1 MAKASW
7 LTVSPMSGT
16 GNATVS
22 NTGTVHTG
30 RTQRTT
36 TVTGVA
42 VGVTP
47 NKTYQVVQEAK
58 PEFVSFDEGAEITV
72 AKTGGTLTIT
82 GLSNSKKL
90 KFELLDL
97 TENSSTTDIVE
108 GGLKLTLPE
117 KYIAGGTQTSNDVAI
132 TGDPGA
138 AAQFAFSITF
148 TGIAANATIN
158 ELTAALKVTA
168 AGGQMAQI
176 TIKQSAGDPSFKFGK
191 SSITLTAEGTAVN
204 NTIIS
209 NASWTLS

>member
-58 PEFVSFDEGAEITV
+58 PEFVSFDADAEITV

-82 GLSNSKKL
+82 GLSNSEKL

-97 TENSSTTDIVE
+97 TDDTSTTGIVE

-117 KYIAGGTQTSNDVAI
+117 KYTAGGVQTSNDVAI

-148 TGIAANATIN
+148 TGIADNATID

-176 TIKQSAGDPSFKFGK
+176 AIKQSAGDPSFEFGEA
-191 SSITLTAEGTAVN
+191 SITLTAEGTAVN

>member
-22 NTGTVHTG
+22 NKGTVHTG

-47 NKTYQVVQEAK
+47 NKTYRVVQEAK
-58 PEFVSFDEGAEITV
+58 PEFVSFDGGAEITV

-82 GLSNSKKL
+82 GLSNSEKL

-97 TENSSTTDIVE
+97 TDDSSTTGIVE

-117 KYIAGGTQTSNDVAI
+117 KYTAGGTQTSNDVAI
-132 TGDPGA
+132 TGDPGT

-148 TGIAANATIN
+148 TGIAANATIK

-168 AGGQMAQI
+168 AGGQTAQI
-176 TIKQSAGDPSFKFGK
+176 AIKQSAGDPSFEFGK
-191 SSITLTAEGTAVN
+191 ASIMLTAEGTAVN

>member
-82 GLSNSKKL
+82 GLSNSEKL

-97 TENSSTTDIVE
+97 TDNSSTTGIVE

-117 KYIAGGTQTSNDVAI
+117 KYTAGGTQTSNNVAI
-132 TGDPGA
+132 IGDPGA

-148 TGIAANATIN
+148 TGIVANAIIN

-176 TIKQSAGDPSFKFGK
+176 TIKQSAGDPSFEFGEA
-191 SSITLTAEGTAVN
+191 SITLTAKGTAVN

>member
-16 GNATVS
+16 GDATVS

-58 PEFVSFDEGAEITV
+58 PEFVSFDAGAAITV

-82 GLSNSKKL
+82 GLSNSEKL

-97 TENSSTTDIVE
+97 TDDTSTTGIVE

-117 KYIAGGTQTSNDVAI
+117 KYTAGGVQTSNDVAI

-148 TGIAANATIN
+148 TGITANATIN

-176 TIKQSAGDPSFKFGK
+176 AIKQSAGDPSFEFGED
-191 SSITLTAEGTAVN
+191 SITLTAEGTAVN

>member
-58 PEFVSFDEGAEITV
+58 PEFVSFDAGVEITV

-82 GLSNSKKL
+82 GLSNSEKL

-97 TENSSTTDIVE
+97 TDDTSTTGIVE

-117 KYIAGGTQTSNDVAI
+117 KYTAGGVQTSNDVAI

-148 TGIAANATIN
+148 TRITANATIN

-176 TIKQSAGDPSFKFGK
+176 AIKQSAGDPSFEFGED
-191 SSITLTAEGTAVN
+191 SITLTAEGTAVN

>member
-97 TENSSTTDIVE
+97 TDDTSTTGIVE

-117 KYIAGGTQTSNDVAI
+117 KYTAGGVQTSNDVAI

-138 AAQFAFSITF
+138 AAQFAFSIIF

-158 ELTAALKVTA
+158 ELTTALKVTA

-176 TIKQSAGDPSFKFGK
+176 AIKQSAGDPSFEFGEA
-191 SSITLTAEGTAVN
+191 SITLTAEGTAVN